1 MAEYN
6 DLDLERGGSGWAC
19 HGGGV
24 WIGTG
29 GGVVNAGIIF
39 FFKGEIG

>member
-24 WIGTG
+24 WMGS
-29 GGVVNAGIIF
+29 GGVLLTRGLF
-39 FFKGEIG
+39 LFKGEIG